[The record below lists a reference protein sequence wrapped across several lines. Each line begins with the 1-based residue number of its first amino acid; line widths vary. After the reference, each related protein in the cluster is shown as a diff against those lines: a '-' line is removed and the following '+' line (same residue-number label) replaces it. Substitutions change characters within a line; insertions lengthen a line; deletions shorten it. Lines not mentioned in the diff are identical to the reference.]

1 MANVKKALDVTNS
14 KNTEFWISHV
24 IILAGTI
31 IGVYLAASAGLKVA
45 IQFELIKSDRDSY
58 YMRSA
63 LLDELKDN
71 TDTINK
77 WGTEYR
83 GGKARKFIGK
93 PKDFKL
99 DTYVWT
105 TMQDNTGTFE
115 IPSVIL
121 TNVRRY
127 YRDVNIGLS
136 KMTSRN
142 PAAKDVDLML
152 EQTKT
157 MNETTLVLLKEDIKE
172 LKKRLTALEVPL

>member
-1 MANVKKALDVTNS
+1 MAISKQILDVS
-14 KNTEFWISHV
+14 KNKTTEFWVSHI

-45 IQFELIKSDRDSY
+45 IQFELIKSDRNSF

-71 TDTINK
+71 TATITT

-83 GGKARKFIGK
+83 GGKAGKFIGK

-105 TMQDNTGTFE
+105 SMKDNPSTFE
-115 IPSVIL
+115 IPSEIL
-121 TNVRRY
+121 TKIRRY
-127 YRDVNIGLS
+127 YRDMDVGLS
-136 KMTSRN
+136 KMTSRG
-142 PAAKDVDLML
+142 AAANDVDLML
-152 EQTKT
+152 KQTVNFQSTLTQLEKNIAKLKT
-157 MNETTLVLLKEDIKE
+157 RLKALDLLQ
-172 LKKRLTALEVPL
+172 

>member
-1 MANVKKALDVTNS
+1 MAITKEVLNVS
-14 KNTEFWISHV
+14 KNKTTEFWVSHL

-71 TDTINK
+71 TDTIHK

-83 GGKARKFIGK
+83 GGKAMKFIGK

-115 IPSVIL
+115 IPSEIL
-121 TNVRRY
+121 TSVRRY

-136 KMTSRN
+136 KMTSRE

-152 EQTKT
+152 EQTKK
-157 MNETTLVLLKEDIKE
+157 MKVTTLILLKKDIE
-172 LKKRLTALEVPL
+172 GLKQRLEALDVPL